1 MTKILVN
8 YCKWLYTINMLIIF
22 DIYMFTQWVQDY
34 ADYADWRLTDA
45 QRVLK
50 FLDRYPDEAPG
61 VIIPYIFQHYPDA
74 LSDNNVFQRL
84 IARIDGLDDAEEL
97 YHSLSDDL
105 LKEQVII
112 SLLSLGA
119 PLLFWKYFN
128 PSGAGVH
135 HEHVRELYMSL
146 DPKQRKKYAVAALA
160 LDGYLLQYLTPKQ
173 KTLELCILAV
183 RNEGYALRY
192 VPKRKRTDKIVE
204 AAVSR
209 TASAMEYASKEQRV
223 KFIEL
228 AVMGSGKM
236 GLHRIGGFSENDWK
250 RPWAKEVFEAIGV
263 DRKEELFKLWKVQ
276 RKQDEDDWHNDFNSR

>member
-84 IARIDGLDDAEEL
+84 IIRINGLDDAEKL
-97 YHSLSDDL
+97 YHSLPDDL
-105 LKEQVII
+105 LQEQVII

-128 PSGAGVH
+128 PSGARVH
-135 HEHVRELYMSL
+135 HEYVRELYTSL
-146 DPKQRKKYAVAALA
+146 TPKQRKIYAVAALT
-160 LDGYLLQYLTPKQ
+160 LGGYLLQYLTPKQ
-173 KTLELCILAV
+173 RTLKLCMLAV
-183 RNEGYALRY
+183 KNDGYALGY
-192 VPKRKRTDKIVE
+192 VPERKRTDEIVE

-209 TASAMEYASKEQRV
+209 SSSAMEYASEEQRI

-228 AVMGSGKM
+228 AVMGVEKSG
-236 GLHRIGGFSENDWK
+236 LRRIGGFSDNDWK
-250 RPWAKEVFEAIGV
+250 RPWAKEVFKVIGV
-263 DRKEELFKLWKVQ
+263 DRKKELYKLWKNQ
-276 RKQDEDDWHNDFNSR
+276 RKKDANAWHNNFGR

>member
-1 MTKILVN
+1 
-8 YCKWLYTINMLIIF
+8 
-22 DIYMFTQWVQDY
+22 MFTQWVQDY
-34 ADYADWRLTDA
+34 ADYADWRLTDV

-61 VIIPYIFQHYPDA
+61 VIIPYIFKHYPDA

-84 IARIDGLDDAEEL
+84 IARIDGLDDVEEL
-97 YHSLSDDL
+97 YRSLSDEL

-135 HEHVRELYMSL
+135 HEHVRELYTAL
-146 DPKQRKKYAVAALA
+146 APKQRKTYAVAALT

-173 KTLELCILAV
+173 RTLKLCILAV
-183 RNEGYALRY
+183 HNEGYALGY
-192 VPKRKRTDKIVE
+192 VPKKKRTDDIVK

-209 TASAMEYASKEQRV
+209 AASAMEYASKEQRV

-250 RPWAKEVFEAIGV
+250 SPWAEEVFEAIGV

-276 RKQDEDDWHNDFNSR
+276 RDNDIDDWHNDFNSR